1 LGAADAFNSGT
12 IRTIFA
18 NSNITAEEESMT
30 ATNAGQESSTLATGN
45 SAIRPFQRG
54 SRGLPIAAV
63 GFFTREEEMRH
74 A

>member
-1 LGAADAFNSGT
+1 
-12 IRTIFA
+12 
-18 NSNITAEEESMT
+18 MT